1 MLAFLSWAHFKI
13 FLKNKFMPE
22 RKYLTPEGF
31 LKLKEKLEY
40 LKKEKRKEIAARIR
54 AAKELGDLSENAE
67 YQDAKDEQA
76 FNEGK
81 IFELANIV
89 KSAIV
94 VQKNNRHD
102 IVAVGNTVKVKKD
115 SKEREF
121 MIVGS
126 NEADPLVGRISNES
140 PIGRALL
147 GKRKGDAVE
156 VETPAGTSKYEIL
169 SIS

>member
-1 MLAFLSWAHFKI
+1 
-13 FLKNKFMPE
+13 MPGK
-22 RKYLTPEGF
+22 KYLTPEGF
-31 LKLKEKLEY
+31 LKLKQKLEY

-81 IFELANIV
+81 IFELGTIV

-94 VQKNNRHD
+94 ASGNNQHD
-102 IVAVGNTVKVKKD
+102 LVKVGNTVKVRKD
-115 SKEREF
+115 SEEREF

-126 NEADPLVGRISNES
+126 NEADPLDNKISNES

-147 GKRKGDAVE
+147 GKRKGEVVE
-156 VETPAGTSKYEIL
+156 VETPAGKSKYKIL
-169 SIS
+169 RIS

>member
-1 MLAFLSWAHFKI
+1 
-13 FLKNKFMPE
+13 MPE
-22 RKYLTPEGF
+22 KKYLTPEGF
-31 LKLKEKLEY
+31 LKLKQKLEY

-54 AAKELGDLSENAE
+54 TAKELGDLSENAE

-81 IFELANIV
+81 IFELETIT

-94 VQKNNRHD
+94 VNGNNQHD
-102 IVAVGNTVKVKKD
+102 LVEVGNTVKVRKD
-115 SKEREF
+115 SEEREF

-126 NEADPLVGRISNES
+126 NEADPLANKISNES

-147 GKRKGDAVE
+147 GKRKGEIVK
-156 VETPAGTSKYEIL
+156 VETPAGKSKYKIL
-169 SIS
+169 GIS